1 MQIVEAVKKICHDE
15 YEIHVE
21 MDKVVLRNEHL
32 TERGK
37 IARYTNITFVRKM
50 IRGAID
56 LECAWV
62 DYMRMDEDPLSGL
75 NGKNLKAWVMHSAS
89 DVYNF
94 LEIKPDSDLIIPK
107 KNPLGYMTNY
117 MDLSK
122 SQGSPQ
128 NNY

>member
-1 MQIVEAVKKICHDE
+1 
-15 YEIHVE
+15 
-21 MDKVVLRNEHL
+21 
-32 TERGK
+32 
-37 IARYTNITFVRKM
+37 
-50 IRGAID
+50 
-56 LECAWV
+56 
-62 DYMRMDEDPLSGL
+62 
-75 NGKNLKAWVMHSAS
+75 MHSAS

-128 NNY
+128 EQLLASYKVNIMTRNDSGVIYDIDF